1 MVELARNSPV
11 FWQLAHGLLRLLSER
26 EPRVSRDLE
35 EELLAKLVGAG
46 VSLEGAERSKE
57 VCEALLRE
65 AIRRPASAKI
75 GPILDWLAALE
86 GLEGLEGS
94 EGSKGDKK
102 VETRETQETLKDVKE
117 SKESKDSKDSKES
130 EESKDSK
137 VSKGPQDSKGP
148 RGGEATFFELA
159 FGVLE
164 ALDASRRP
172 EFLDALVLRFPD
184 SMKPLAELLHADPA
198 EVVHRSFHDF
208 PDSPVSLFLER
219 CALLLFPARREA
231 FIRSFLPSLFDLPA
245 DLASLAAWSQS
256 HGFFREIGSV
266 GSRLLFREWVSFGG
280 NQRQTDEIR
289 LDFAA
294 PKKDPSFGM
303 GRFIGGNGG
312 ADPRRAARLLRLP
325 RRRLLSAAETPARGG
340 NAGHRAAARRGQ
352 RALHGARPQNRG
364 IPPGRRAGAGAAAA
378 ALSAAGGALGVAL
391 SQALQRRVALRSA
404 LRQLDRFI
412 QRNSKSVADALP
424 SVVDSLLALVAASPA
439 EWEQAG
445 LRLHELPVARLL
457 SLRVLR
463 RVADFPL
470 ATALPLRN
478 RVCDGLRGALDDEQ
492 RAVREY
498 AARVRNLWLMIH

>member
-94 EGSKGDKK
+94 EGNKK
-102 VETRETQETLKDVKE
+102 VETRETQETVKDVKE
-117 SKESKDSKDSKES
+117 SKESKDSKDSKGS
-130 EESKDSK
+130 EESKESKGSKDSK
-137 VSKGPQDSKGP
+137 S
-148 RGGEATFFELA
+148 GEATFFELA

-266 GSRLLFREWVSFGG
+266 GSRLLFRE
-280 NQRQTDEIR
+280 
-289 LDFAA
+289 
-294 PKKDPSFGM
+294 
-303 GRFIGGNGG
+303 
-312 ADPRRAARLLRLP
+312 
-325 RRRLLSAAETPARGG
+325 
-340 NAGHRAAARRGQ
+340 
-352 RALHGARPQNRG
+352 
-364 IPPGRRAGAGAAAA
+364 
-378 ALSAAGGALGVAL
+378 
-391 SQALQRRVALRSA
+391 
-404 LRQLDRFI
+404 
-412 QRNSKSVADALP
+412 
-424 SVVDSLLALVAASPA
+424 
-439 EWEQAG
+439 
-445 LRLHELPVARLL
+445 
-457 SLRVLR
+457 
-463 RVADFPL
+463 
-470 ATALPLRN
+470 
-478 RVCDGLRGALDDEQ
+478 
-492 RAVREY
+492 
-498 AARVRNLWLMIH
+498 